1 MTRTRLLAGV
11 TALFVV
17 AFALIIASADARQM
31 PAFIKAL
38 YAFPEGDKVGH
49 VVMMGALSLLV
60 NATVA
65 SRGGVNVR
73 RRMFIA
79 TLILTGIVALE
90 EVSQH
95 FFAGRTMALDDFA
108 CSLIGLWVV
117 GFGGVGIWVRRRTQS
132 SNCNP

>member
-1 MTRTRLLAGV
+1 MTRSRLLAGA
-11 TALFVV
+11 TILFVV
-17 AFALIIASADARQM
+17 AFAFIIVSADARQM

-60 NATVA
+60 NATIA
-65 SRGGVNVR
+65 SRGGVQAR
-73 RRMFIA
+73 RRMVIA
-79 TLILTGIVALE
+79 TSILTVIVAIE

-108 CSLIGLWVV
+108 CSLIGLWLV
-117 GFGGVGIWVRRRTQS
+117 GFCGVGWWLRSRFTEGA
-132 SNCNP
+132 

>member
-1 MTRTRLLAGV
+1 MAYAVGMTRTRLLAGT

-17 AFALIIASADARQM
+17 AFAFIIVSADARQM

-38 YAFPEGDKVGH
+38 YAFPGGDKVGH

-65 SRGGVNVR
+65 SRGGNVR
-73 RRMFIA
+73 RRMLIA
-79 TLILTGIVALE
+79 TLILTVFVALE

-95 FFAGRTMALDDFA
+95 FSAGRTMALDDFA
-108 CSLIGLWVV
+108 CSLIGLWLV
-117 GFGGVGIWVRRRTQS
+117 GFGGVGWWVRRRQ
-132 SNCNP
+132 